1 MSLDT
6 VYHISR
12 IRCAGI
18 AAQRLLAPLREQTAP
33 AIGRTGGSVW
43 GIFTGLL
50 GLDTRELYLVT
61 SWPAGA
67 APAPAVATA
76 LPAEA
81 WIVDERE
88 MVPTVRPLTP
98 EPMAL
103 PGVYVFRWFE
113 VHNRDIG
120 EIAAL
125 SKEAW
130 ETFENTDA
138 YRAEPQALLRD
149 ADTSA
154 EQGTMLLVT
163 WYDGL
168 RSWELSRTPAPE
180 ARANFV
186 KRAQLTLGALPIA
199 TRLVLD

>member
-6 VYHISR
+6 VYHIAR
-12 IRCAGI
+12 VQYPGI
-18 AAQRLLAPLREQTAP
+18 AVQRLVPVVKATVVP
-33 AIGRTGGSVW
+33 AITANGGALW
-43 GIFTGLL
+43 GVFTGLL

-61 SWPAGA
+61 AWPAGSS
-67 APAPAVATA
+67 PSDAVSGA
-76 LPAEA
+76 LPPDAK
-81 WIVDERE
+81 VVQERT
-88 MVPTVRPLTP
+88 MQPTVRPLTP
-98 EPMAL
+98 EPRSV

-113 VHNRDIG
+113 VHNRDID

-130 ETFENTDA
+130 ETFENTSA

-149 ADTSA
+149 VDITAQD
-154 EQGTMLLVT
+154 GTMLLVT

-186 KRAQLTLGALPIA
+186 KRAGLTLSAIPIA
-199 TRLVLD
+199 TRLVE